1 MHLRPQRTA
10 IEGPVVPRA
19 EAAYRVEP
27 DPSLI
32 DLGQVIGAFQRN
44 IWLILATTAVAL
56 GIAAYIVSKDIDQ
69 YTATAIIR
77 LIDRNPGTGGET
89 AVEGTGGKPAVGT
102 VDPVLSEM
110 MVLQGRTVLGEAV
123 DREGFRIFHSSTMA
137 PAGFIED
144 VQISVSPDSLATI
157 QLQFDEDGVF
167 YGPSDDSGYAAYGE
181 LIAFEGVQFVVPAP
195 PGEKFAK
202 LYVVPRNWA
211 VDYLQAGLT
220 TEPQAGTGGINVS
233 FKSLDPWI
241 PPRIV
246 NSTVEVY
253 QEVNAELARQN
264 VRRRRAFLEEQLRTT
279 DSLLTIA
286 QSGLSG
292 LRAREQSYSAA
303 GRFTAEQSNLISVE
317 IQQAQMLA
325 DLRLQENIL
334 NRVLQARAS
343 GESADLSSLM
353 SMPGLASAPVIS
365 QLYGQLVT
373 HHAER
378 EALVA
383 GPWAK
388 AVSHP
393 DVQRLDV
400 LIRAT
405 EQKIVEAAQDHVAS
419 LRAQVN
425 SLGSL
430 RGRAL
435 AKMSDL
441 PRTEVEEMN
450 LTQNLAALQQMGD
463 QLREQYQT
471 VRLEEAAEG
480 GLVEIVQL
488 ATQSVPITSSPW
500 TRLFLG
506 LISGLML
513 GGGLALVREKLD
525 HSINRPEQIEQ
536 ILLVPNLAVIPQATP
551 YLLDS
556 GTNGGS
562 RSTLEPPGAEAY
574 RVLRTNLLFAEGKL
588 RTLVITSAA
597 PGEGK
602 TITAVNLAAAI
613 ARQGL
618 KVLLMECDLRRPS
631 LSQYFDEQNGI
642 DLTNVILEDRAWRE
656 AIHSSGVPGLDLLLA
671 SRAVPRA
678 GEYLAGAE
686 MKQLIDEISQEYDM
700 VILDTSPLLVAADAT
715 VLGAIVDG
723 VLLVVRTTRTDR
735 EALQQAVHQLS
746 LVGAHVVGTVL
757 NDPEGAVG
765 RYSNYYY
772 DYSAEYEV
780 Q

>member
-1 MHLRPQRTA
+1 MLVLR
-10 IEGPVVPRA
+10 
-19 EAAYRVEP
+19 
-27 DPSLI
+27 
-32 DLGQVIGAFQRN
+32 
-44 IWLILATTAVAL
+44 
-56 GIAAYIVSKDIDQ
+56 
-69 YTATAIIR
+69 
-77 LIDRNPGTGGET
+77 
-89 AVEGTGGKPAVGT
+89 
-102 VDPVLSEM
+102 
-110 MVLQGRTVLGEAV
+110 GRSVLGEVV
-123 DREGFRIFHSSTMA
+123 DREGFRLFHTATMA
-137 PAGFIED
+137 PAGFVRD
-144 VQISVSPDSLATI
+144 VKIALAPDSLATI
-157 QLQFDEDGVF
+157 RLEFDGDGVV
-167 YGPSDDSGYAAYGE
+167 YGPDGDRRRAAYGE
-181 LIAFEGVQFVVPAP
+181 TIAFEGARFTVSAYPRQRNAT
-195 PGEKFAK
+195 
-202 LYVVPRNWA
+202 LYVVPRDWA
-211 VDYLQAGLT
+211 VDYLQAGIST
-220 TEPQAGTGGINVS
+220 VPQEGTGGINVA
-233 FKSLDPWI
+233 FKSLDPMI
-241 PPRIV
+241 PPRVV
-246 NSTVEVY
+246 NTTVNVY

-264 VRRRRAFLEEQLRTT
+264 VRRRRVFLEEQLRTT

-286 QSGLSG
+286 QANLSG
-292 LRAREQSYSAA
+292 LRAREQSYSAE
-303 GRFTAEQSNLISVE
+303 GRFMAEQSNLMSVE
-317 IQQAQMLA
+317 IQQAQMQA
-325 DLRLQENIL
+325 DLRLQESIL

-343 GESADLSSLM
+343 GQSADLSPLM
-353 SMPGLASAPVIS
+353 SMPGLASAPVVS
-365 QLYGQLVT
+365 QLYSQLVT

-378 EALVA
+378 EAMLA

-388 AVSHP
+388 ALSHP

-405 EQKIVEAAQDHVAS
+405 EQKIIEAAQDHVAS
-419 LRAQVN
+419 LRAQVG

-463 QLREQYQT
+463 QLRDQYQA

-488 ATQSVPITSSPW
+488 ATQSVPMSASPW
-500 TRLFLG
+500 NRLFLG
-506 LISGLML
+506 LIAGLML
-513 GGGLALVREKLD
+513 GGGMAIVREKLD
-525 HSINRPEQIEQ
+525 HSINRPEQIEEF
-536 ILLVPNLAVIPQATP
+536 LLVPNLAVIPQATP

-556 GTNGGS
+556 GTNGGG
-562 RSTLEPPGAEAY
+562 RSPTEPPGAEAY

-602 TITAVNLAAAI
+602 TMTAVNLAAAI

-618 KVLLMECDLRRPS
+618 HVLLMECDLRRPS
-631 LSQYFDEQNGI
+631 LSRYFEGQDGI

-671 SRAVPRA
+671 SRSVPRA

-686 MKQLIDEISQEYDM
+686 MKQLIDEIAEEYDM

-735 EALQQAVHQLS
+735 KALQQAVHQLS

-765 RYSNYYY
+765 KYSNYYY
-772 DYSAEYEV
+772 DYSTEYEAL
-780 Q
+780 